1 MSYYKALGLVR
12 EPFSNS
18 PDPDLLYRAPSHL
31 ECLQHME
38 IAVRLRRGLNVV
50 LGEVG
55 TGKTT
60 LGRELTRL
68 LDGDDDIEVHFIDD
82 PYHATPEDFLL
93 SLARLFGLDPAPLG
107 RDAGLLREAL
117 KAELLR
123 RGQDGRRIVAL
134 IVDEG
139 QKITPPCLELL
150 RELLNFE
157 TNTHKLLQIVI
168 FAQNEFED
176 VLAARPNLED
186 RVNFRYRL
194 LPLTRSQTR
203 RMIETRLALCSPQ
216 GRVPAVFTSLAC
228 RRIHRLTGGYPR
240 KIVRLCHLSMLLAVG
255 FGRQRI
261 GWGLVGRA
269 AREQRGATSVWL
281 RRGGLATG
289 CALAGLISV
298 GMISGQPPFV
308 RHGADILTRAV
319 ASLPLAQTP
328 APALAPS
335 GDRTPAMPAVPV
347 AEAALAKPAVPLL
360 AAHGGAAVSPAGAT
374 PGPVAAQSAKAQA
387 PAASPAAGETP
398 QTASPAATAEIVAPE
413 PGTRQGRDMA
423 AALDLAAA
431 ALPPNAPE
439 HIIVV
444 APDDGLPAASVV
456 AAAAVSPEL
465 PPAMPV
471 AGGGTSGKAAAP
483 GRIGACV
490 VRPGWS
496 VSRLAARL
504 YGSGGREV
512 LSRLAAANPGK
523 NFNQIRAGETL
534 VYPPIEAAAPPAGT
548 YLVKVAGVDGLE
560 KGFGFIFRHAR
571 QAELSLFCTR
581 LPDASLRFDVVLP
594 VLYPNQE
601 AAEAALAGLPR
612 ELAARAVL
620 LGGYPA
626 GTTYFTELGSASRPA
641 PGVTR
646 AVAAVAGKAAV
657 RQVAER
663 QPSPLPGQP

>member
-194 LPLTRSQTR
+194 LPLTRTQTR

-269 AREQRGATSVWL
+269 AREQRGGTSMWL
-281 RRGGLATG
+281 RRGGLAAG
-289 CALAGLISV
+289 CALAGLITV
-298 GMISGQPPFV
+298 GMVSGQPPFV

-319 ASLPLAQTP
+319 ASLSLAQAP

-335 GDRTPAMPAVPV
+335 GDRAPAMPAASV

-360 AAHGGAAVSPAGAT
+360 AAHGGAAVSPA
-374 PGPVAAQSAKAQA
+374 VEA

-398 QTASPAATAEIVAPE
+398 ETVSPTARAVPATAETVAPE
-413 PGTRQGRDMA
+413 SGARQGRDMA

-439 HIIVV
+439 NIIVV
-444 APDDGLPAASVV
+444 APDDGLPAASAV
-456 AAAAVSPEL
+456 AAAAISPEL

-471 AGGGTSGKAAAP
+471 AGDAASGKAAAP

-504 YGSGGREV
+504 YGNGGREV

-571 QAELSLFCTR
+571 QAELTLFCTR

-594 VLYPNQE
+594 VLYPNQA

-626 GTTYFTELGSASRPA
+626 GTTYFTELGSVSRPT

-646 AVAAVAGKAAV
+646 AVAAKAPV

>member
-93 SLARLFGLDPAPLG
+93 SLARLFGLDAASLG

-194 LPLTRSQTR
+194 LPLTRPQTR
-203 RMIETRLALCSPQ
+203 RMIETRLALCSPE
-216 GRVPAVFTSLAC
+216 GRIPAVFTSLAC

-269 AREQRGATSVWL
+269 AREQRGGTSLWL
-281 RRGGLATG
+281 RRGGLAAG
-289 CALAGLISV
+289 CALAGLITV
-298 GMISGQPPFV
+298 GMVSGQPPFV

-319 ASLPLAQTP
+319 ASLSPAQAP

-335 GDRTPAMPAVPV
+335 GDRAPAMPAAPV
-347 AEAALAKPAVPLL
+347 AEAVLAKPAVPLL
-360 AAHGGAAVSPAGAT
+360 AAHGGAVVSPAAEA
-374 PGPVAAQSAKAQA
+374 PSPV
-387 PAASPAAGETP
+387 ASPAAGETP
-398 QTASPAATAEIVAPE
+398 QTASPAAGAVPSTAETVAPE

-439 HIIVV
+439 NIIVV
-444 APDDGLPAASVV
+444 APDDGLPAASAV
-456 AAAAVSPEL
+456 AAAAISPEL

-471 AGGGTSGKAAAP
+471 AGDGASGKAAASD
-483 GRIGACV
+483 RIGACV
-490 VRPGWS
+490 MRPGWS

-504 YGSGGREV
+504 YGNGGRKV
-512 LSRLAAANPGK
+512 LAQLSVANPGK
-523 NFNQIRAGETL
+523 HFNTIRVGETL
-534 VYPPIEAAAPPAGT
+534 VFPPIEAAAPPAGS
-548 YLVKVAGVDGLE
+548 YLVKVAGVDGLQE
-560 KGFGFIFRHAR
+560 GYTFISRHIATT
-571 QAELSLFCTR
+571 ELSLFCTR

-646 AVAAVAGKAAV
+646 AVAAVVAKAPV